1 MKRKVFAYPYIVW
14 MALFIA
20 VPMVFIFYYA
30 FNVDGSF
37 SFSKAWAT
45 LSDISKWRVLWVSIE
60 IAAGTTVF
68 CLLLGYPV
76 AYILSNMRKSIAAFI
91 SVLFFVPMWMNFV
104 LRTYAWQAILE
115 YAIPNMLGWTDKT
128 LTGSVWAVMM
138 VLVYNFIPFMVM
150 PLYNSLSKIDRSL
163 IEASGDLGANGRM
176 TFFKVVLPLSVPG
189 IVSGITMVFIPA
201 ITAFTV
207 PALIGNGN
215 YNLYGNEIE
224 MAFKQAAG
232 SAGSADYSVGSTL
245 AIILLICVF
254 ISTAI
259 MNRFDKDHEEGGQ
272 PAVKKVKP
280 FRYVYLALMLLFL
293 YLPIIYL
300 IVFSFNDF
308 STGRR
313 VSYANLGRW
322 NGFTL
327 ENYTNVFAGE
337 AGSALL
343 LTLEIALITS
353 VVATVIGTFAAI
365 GINSMKKRPKSIILN
380 ISQLPMVNPDLVTGI
395 TFMML
400 FAFVNGVLA
409 NMGAD
414 RLSDIVKL
422 LIAHISFSIPYVI
435 FSVMPRLKQSS
446 SMLYEAALDLGCTP
460 MQAMFRVIIPDI
472 MPGITSGFI
481 MALTMSLDDFVVSYF
496 VSDLRSTL
504 SVYMYSAARGSK
516 GVNPALA
523 TIIFI
528 PLVTLLLIVNLRR
541 ISKERED
548 EIQNKK
554 VKMKG

>member
-1 MKRKVFAYPYIVW
+1 M
-14 MALFIA
+14 
-20 VPMVFIFYYA
+20 
-30 FNVDGSF
+30 
-37 SFSKAWAT
+37 
-45 LSDISKWRVLWVSIE
+45 
-60 IAAGTTVF
+60 
-68 CLLLGYPV
+68 
-76 AYILSNMRKSIAAFI
+76 
-91 SVLFFVPMWMNFV
+91 
-104 LRTYAWQAILE
+104 
-115 YAIPNMLGWTDKT
+115 
-128 LTGSVWAVMM
+128 
-138 VLVYNFIPFMVM
+138 
-150 PLYNSLSKIDRSL
+150 
-163 IEASGDLGANGRM
+163 
-176 TFFKVVLPLSVPG
+176 
-189 IVSGITMVFIPA
+189 
-201 ITAFTV
+201 
-207 PALIGNGN
+207 
-215 YNLYGNEIE
+215 
-224 MAFKQAAG
+224 
-232 SAGSADYSVGSTL
+232 
-245 AIILLICVF
+245 
-254 ISTAI
+254 
-259 MNRFDKDHEEGGQ
+259 
-272 PAVKKVKP
+272 KKVKP

-504 SVYMYSAARGSK
+504 SVYMYSAAALLGAWLSMLTHPRLGLYTATRSYLVLRFGLSQTSSRTSAPGSSNSLQRPVFFTWTVCIAPSTCPCAMK
-516 GVNPALA
+516 RLG
-523 TIIFI
+523 
-528 PLVTLLLIVNLRR
+528 LLTN
-541 ISKERED
+541 
-548 EIQNKK
+548 
-554 VKMKG
+554 

>member
-1 MKRKVFAYPYIVW
+1 MKKLRNF
-14 MALFIA
+14 F
-20 VPMVFIFYYA
+20 
-30 FNVDGSF
+30 
-37 SFSKAWAT
+37 
-45 LSDISKWRVLWVSIE
+45 R
-60 IAAGTTVF
+60 GTY
-68 CLLLGYPV
+68 LG
-76 AYILSNMRKSIAAFI
+76 
-91 SVLFFVPMWMNFV
+91 
-104 LRTYAWQAILE
+104 
-115 YAIPNMLGWTDKT
+115 
-128 LTGSVWAVMM
+128 
-138 VLVYNFIPFMVM
+138 
-150 PLYNSLSKIDRSL
+150 
-163 IEASGDLGANGRM
+163 
-176 TFFKVVLPLSVPG
+176 
-189 IVSGITMVFIPA
+189 
-201 ITAFTV
+201 
-207 PALIGNGN
+207 
-215 YNLYGNEIE
+215 
-224 MAFKQAAG
+224 
-232 SAGSADYSVGSTL
+232 
-245 AIILLICVF
+245 
-254 ISTAI
+254 
-259 MNRFDKDHEEGGQ
+259 
-272 PAVKKVKP
+272 
-280 FRYVYLALMLLFL
+280 LMLIFL
-293 YLPIIYL
+293 YAPIL
-300 IVFSFNDF
+300 VLMVFSFNGSKSMARWTGF
-308 STGRR
+308 SFKWYEALMHDSTIMNALI
-313 VSYANLGRW
+313 V
-322 NGFTL
+322 TL
-327 ENYTNVFAGE
+327 SVAVI
-337 AGSALL
+337 SAL
-343 LTLEIALITS
+343 
-353 VVATVIGTFAAI
+353 VATFIGTFAAI
-365 GINSMKKRPKSIILN
+365 GIHSMKKRPKSIILN

-504 SVYMYSAARGSK
+504 SVYMYSAARGAK